1 MTAIDPA
8 FVRRQERNLETF
20 VHHDFLVPKSKKLT
34 VVSEKF
40 GGKTYRILQQVDE
53 KKLTFFERSYLKF
66 FGPKTTFPSLIEFIS
81 ESLPNWNPQDS
92 KIKKKLEKQ
101 CAILKKMVKH
111 HNLTSKSEPKVS
123 FKNPFKKH
131 LQLIIQYPNLLNP
144 QERVTVVH
152 NIGHDRLVT
161 PQDLKGK
168 IDQKLNQPVT
178 ILIPCRQGKDQM
190 LHSYPLEI
198 VPAQLFH
205 KLVQTPAL
213 LDSGT
218 DTITY
223 SYDEADA
230 SVIHM
235 HLWQKALKDGQI
247 KT

>member
-20 VHHDFLVPKSKKLT
+20 VHHDFLIPKSKKLT

-66 FGPKTTFPSLIEFIS
+66 FGSKTTFASLIEFIN
-81 ESLPNWNPQDS
+81 ESLPNWNPQDP
-92 KIKKKLEKQ
+92 KLKNKLEKQ
-101 CAILKKMVKH
+101 CAVLRKMVKH
-111 HNLTSKSEPKVS
+111 HNLTSSSEPKIS

-131 LQLIIQYPNLLNP
+131 IQLIIQYPNLLHP

-152 NIGHDRLVT
+152 KIGYDRLVT
-161 PQDLKGK
+161 PGELKDK
-168 IDQKLNQPVT
+168 INQKLNQPVT
-178 ILIPCRQGKDQM
+178 IFIPCRQAKDQM
-190 LHSYPLEI
+190 LYSYPLEI
-198 VPAQLFH
+198 IPAQLFH
-205 KLVQTPAL
+205 RIVQTPNL
-213 LDSGT
+213 MDSGT
-218 DTITY
+218 ETITY

-235 HLWQKALKDGQI
+235 HLWQKALKDGAI